1 MRRTVFGNQFNI
13 VCKDIDTANRCARHT
28 SSMNGTRRSCDRVC
42 SVRDCVADK
51 WAQQRTMATATLL
64 FANGGAGL
72 CVWARTA
79 GCNSRHRIEM
89 LDRDQWSRSKTPGSP
104 APHRWRGS
112 ASELES
118 RWGGCHRGRA
128 WPLTAWPPRS
138 RPSASRTHW
147 HLQTPIPFV
156 ARLEAMSR
164 AHAKNPASR
173 QRNLAHTAKL
183 SKHRACAD
191 RSVLLGQVLLGDLS
205 ASPAQPPLQGTSR
218 QPAKF
223 ENHTAAVCR
232 CKHKNSN
239 SIRRLKKG

>member
-147 HLQTPIPFV
+147 HLQTPIRNGDMTRGHV
-156 ARLEAMSR
+156 LRTRKESRLQATQSR
-164 AHAKNPASR
+164 AHR
-173 QRNLAHTAKL
+173 QTLQTSCLRGPI
-183 SKHRACAD
+183 RP
-191 RSVLLGQVLLGDLS
+191 LGARCCFGTLS
-205 ASPAQPPLQGTSR
+205 ASLHSHRFKEPVLGSR
-218 QPAKF
+218 QP
-223 ENHTAAVCR
+223 NHTSA
-232 CKHKNSN
+232 KIKFKN
-239 SIRRLKKG
+239 